1 MRCTKKIIYT
11 ENLRNNINEIKKNM
25 KAGVKL
31 CCAVKADGYGN
42 DGINTAKIAEEMG
55 LPVTN
60 FETIFDDKELDFDLD
75 NDLDL

>member
-55 LPVTN
+55 ASYLAIATVS
-60 FETIFDDKELDFDLD
+60 EGIELR
-75 NDLDL
+75 

>member
-55 LPVTN
+55 A
-60 FETIFDDKELDFDLD
+60 
-75 NDLDL
+75 